1 MAKAIARICDM
12 RDGKA
17 LQLFVEDDGDVIVS
31 VIPEGGIY
39 SKGVQ
44 FCMSGSQSRRTV
56 MALHELFEAMQEDE
70 KDLPQRA
77 GMRVDDHED
86 SDNG

>member
-12 RDGKA
+12 REGKA

-39 SKGVQ
+39 AKGVQ
-44 FCMSGSQSRRTV
+44 FCASGTQSRRTV
-56 MALHELFEAMQEDE
+56 QALHELFEAMAEDE
-70 KDLPQRA
+70 EAIPQGA
-77 GMRVDDHED
+77 GMKVEED
-86 SDNG
+86 